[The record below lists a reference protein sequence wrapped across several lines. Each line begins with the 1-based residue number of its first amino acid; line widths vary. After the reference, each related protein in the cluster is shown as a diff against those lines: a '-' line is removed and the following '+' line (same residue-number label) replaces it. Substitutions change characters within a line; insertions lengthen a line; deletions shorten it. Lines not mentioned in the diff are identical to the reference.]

1 VGSSPIVS
9 TRFKR
14 VDAGVDVRSM
24 ANDFSSLLDELVGA
38 VNAAGAEI
46 RAKREAAPPLDPAVA
61 RVIVDAYLAELRALG
76 WLTEVEPE
84 QLDGILEIVVMT
96 EDDGS
101 ESLDVESNV
110 TESVWGVPGWGV
122 TETDPVQI
130 GRGLAQDESEFL
142 EAMRDAG
149 EVTGWE

>member
-1 VGSSPIVS
+1 
-9 TRFKR
+9 
-14 VDAGVDVRSM
+14 M
-24 ANDFSSLLDELVGA
+24 AQDFSSLVDELVGA
-38 VNAAGAEI
+38 VTEAGAEI
-46 RAKREAAPPLDPAVA
+46 RARREAAPALDPAVA
-61 RVIVDAYLAELRALG
+61 QVITDAYVAELRTLG
-76 WLTEVEPE
+76 WLTEVDPE

-96 EDDGS
+96 EPDGS
-101 ESLDVESNV
+101 ESLDVDSNV

-130 GRGLAQDESEFL
+130 GRGLAQDEAEFL